1 MLMFNN
7 SNAADH
13 PVMIKVTGRQ
23 GNKYVTTQMPAIDNS
38 DWQNQVRKSYI
49 NPRKPIIAADG
60 NIYEGF
66 GISEAQLQDYIT
78 YGKMPAGCNE
88 YPESVL
94 MKNLYGIFKNK

>member
-7 SNAADH
+7 SNPADY

-23 GNKYVTTQMPAIDNS
+23 GNKYVTTVMPAIDNNH
-38 DWQNQVRKSYI
+38 WQDQVRKAYVSKI
-49 NPRKPIIAADG
+49 RPIIIDNG

-66 GISEAQLQDYIT
+66 GVTAQQLQDYIT
-78 YGKMPAGCNE
+78 YGKKPAGTNE
-88 YPESVL
+88 YPESAL